1 MLSKIFKVGI
11 FAVFSA
17 LFIISCGSTPEGKS
31 EGQSVEEKAS
41 SSGENSGSE
50 DVGLAP
56 NSEVMKAIADAET
69 ARDAAKE
76 AGADKSRSDEFTAL
90 SEALEL
96 LKGKDKKTNEDVMVL
111 RKITDAFKALKSYT
125 KAEKFKEEVDSKGW
139 QNKDEA
145 TYKKGEDSLKEVD
158 KMLTEMN
165 PDDLDSAKE
174 ASEMAESSFA
184 KILRDA
190 NAAAEADLSKRVEAA
205 KAAAEAARGEAVAKG
220 LDKKR
225 AKDFSNIDSRFQSL
239 KSSDEKNEKLIEDF
253 NSVEKEFKALVADED
268 KAAAEAAKKKA
279 ADEKAKADALKA
291 SEAKKAAAEAAL
303 AKEIAAAS
311 KAAEDAK
318 AAAKTLGLDKTR
330 KDEFQAADS
339 ALNKAKSN
347 KAKDKTAVSA
357 FKAAEG
363 KFKALL
369 KSECDAA
376 ASVASKAK
384 SDASWAASNGQLKT
398 DYAKASKMFDDAA
411 KAASKGDYAK
421 AINLYKCATELFNSL
436 GEKLGSQKD
445 ELEVSIKEAREA
457 VKYSHDYALEADK
470 KKPLSGDSVKG
481 ILKKGEKAIKTDN
494 REKR

>member
-17 LFIISCGSTPEGKS
+17 LFIISCRSTPEGNG

-41 SSGENSGSE
+41 SSGENGGSE
-50 DVGLAP
+50 DAGLAP

-69 ARDAAKE
+69 ARDAAAK
-76 AGADKSRSDEFTAL
+76 AGADKSHSTEFTAL
-90 SEALEL
+90 NEALSI
-96 LKGKDKKTNEDVMVL
+96 LKNKEKKTNDDLAALYKV
-111 RKITDAFKALKSYT
+111 TDAFKALKSYT

-139 QNKDEA
+139 QKKDEA
-145 TYKKGEDSLKEVD
+145 TYKRGEDSLKKVD

-174 ASEMAESSFA
+174 ASEMAESSFT

-205 KAAAEAARGEAVAKG
+205 KAAAEAARGEVVAKG

-225 AKDFSNIDSRFQSL
+225 AKEFSNIDSKFQSL
-239 KSSDEKNEKLIEDF
+239 KNSEEKSEKMVGEF
-253 NSVEKEFKALVADED
+253 QSVEKSFKALVTNEEKAAR
-268 KAAAEAAKKKA
+268 AAAEEAKKKA
-279 ADEKAKADALKA
+279 AEEKAKADAKR
-291 SEAKKAAAEAAL
+291 AAQAAM
-303 AKEIAAAS
+303 AKEIAAAA

-318 AAAKTLGLDKTR
+318 TAAVSVGLDKTR
-330 KDEFQAADS
+330 KDEFQAADN
-339 ALNKAKSN
+339 ALNQAKKN
-347 KAKDKTAVSA
+347 KAQDKSTVSA
-357 FKAAEG
+357 FKAAED

-384 SDASWAASNGQLKT
+384 SDASWAASNGQLKA

-411 KAASKGDYAK
+411 KVASKGDYAK